1 MKFVFEFTKPE
12 DGTAVKFEGG
22 RTALW
27 DAQEESASW
36 PERPTNSN
44 RLDFAWA
51 YFAAKRAGLRK
62 ELGVDG
68 MDVAEAIDTIAD
80 TYDVSIRD
88 NKPDAPLA
96 DARPE

>member
-1 MKFVFEFTKPE
+1 M
-12 DGTAVKFEGG
+12 
-22 RTALW
+22 L
-27 DAQEESASW
+27 
-36 PERPTNSN
+36 
-44 RLDFAWA
+44 
-51 YFAAKRAGLRK
+51 K